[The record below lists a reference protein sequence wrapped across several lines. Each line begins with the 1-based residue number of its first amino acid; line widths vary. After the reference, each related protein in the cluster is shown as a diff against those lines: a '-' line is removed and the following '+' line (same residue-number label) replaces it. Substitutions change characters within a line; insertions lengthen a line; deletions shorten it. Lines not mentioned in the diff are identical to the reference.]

1 MLRIKSKRLV
11 SLILC
16 FMLVFSIFA
25 IVPAQN
31 AISAAP
37 DGNQNVGADGTEVV
51 CYHSYKLNDDDD
63 DTPAWRDSPFYGLG
77 EDGNGYVPPWSYG
90 ERAAQYG
97 PFEPVVFRRVGSSD
111 PVYCLDFGKHPP
123 TGDLSEDASENAIS
137 EDIQRVFY
145 AGYGVKKGSDYGIS
159 DAALEWATAVAI
171 KIAVGKVYNASTGE
185 AIPGASL
192 TIDMFDS
199 ENPNSP
205 FVPTVNTP
213 EGVAEANKVLDV
225 IRQLLAA
232 RDVPIATSSISCGA
246 EPKTATIKND
256 IDEFSFGP
264 FIATSTDGDI
274 SLRLSGVPAAASVQI
289 VDESGTRIVDPV
301 PSGTKY
307 YVKGTTNVYM
317 SFKLLAAGTKKNP
330 VFTKLYN
337 AEATEQDVLQV
348 SYVEPV
354 DESQFTVYKAVE
366 FKKVDSETKE
376 PLADFDFFV
385 YNSNQEK
392 VALVK
397 TGADGFAV
405 IEGIGPGEYT
415 LVENSQSRNELGYI
429 ISTTE
434 EETIPFTIED
444 DGSVTGPLKDDYN
457 FVIENTPVTL
467 VITKYDEETLR
478 PVAGAKICIKRAN
491 DTSGWELHEVT
502 DANGEATFKYVK
514 TTTNLYWFEEEA
526 PKGYQLNPAR
536 QEFQI
541 TANGT
546 SNGSTFS
553 FYNKPTLVKITKKD
567 SVTGDPVEGAVYEVK
582 GEDGL
587 TYSSTFTTDE
597 NGSFSIKYLHPGRYS
612 YKEIT
617 APEGYFLD
625 SETYYFTIT
634 NSGGVQGTVNVV
646 DTGKKV
652 DLEINKIDAVS
663 KTPVSGAEFEVY
675 PWDKDAE
682 EYDTNSPIT
691 ATTDGSTT
699 GKFAFSNLTYDS
711 KNLGKFLVKETVI
724 PDNYVQEPY
733 EKEINIL
740 DADPTTNKILLTAEN
755 THEPMDL
762 KVNIYWVDYNN
773 AYHTRPSAVS
783 VGWSL
788 FNEDHTASV
797 TAKDDTMHYWFK
809 DGINY
814 DGESVPSFSYQQE
827 LTVPNSD
834 DKYVLIDHSETLGQ
848 HSVLNLTYK
857 IQGTVDLDYVFRFI
871 DDNNA
876 DGLRPRYFYHVIK
889 RISSE
894 GTSYLD
900 GYKNLSTEE
909 NTAIFTKDL
918 ILSSAYTGDVP
929 QLKNCDAFIQKSVTG
944 LPKYNDNGERYQYV
958 IKQENIEFYD
968 LTYSDEYIASSQT
981 EFAHNGTTYYMTNV
995 HTSTPTPF
1003 NQYLNL
1009 TFRNSWTGSNDDFD
1023 RVALLKDTSFN
1034 FNVTLEDV
1042 NSDAVYDGVLDT
1054 NGKLTFSRIPVNN
1067 GRAKLVVSNDCNQYF
1082 DNASYVYDTN
1092 YTSDTSLYK
1101 EDGRWYIELSS
1112 DDRYRKVFNGYYY
1125 TNTDIVEWRGY
1136 SDHDSTNDNKSEVT
1150 PLSAFEYT
1158 VEGDNVIITKYIG
1171 SNSSVVVGAQY
1182 AVDGS
1187 EKQTVIANTARAEGV
1202 FASQSLKYL
1211 TFIDGVVVEGNNA
1224 TSLFEG
1230 SGVIGVYNLPDSI
1243 TNGSNIFKDAAQL
1256 KEVGNIPKNIQNL
1269 DYAFAGCTSLKSVPD
1284 FIYLTGLQTMR
1295 YCFAGSGVVL
1305 APRIIGCGAGNA
1317 DLSHAFS
1324 DADELRGNVYIY
1336 NSTQTSTTD
1345 IFAFSN
1351 ENGEPTHVL
1360 TLYTDLTDSSS
1371 YKNLVIFTLP
1381 I

>member
-1 MLRIKSKRLV
+1 
-11 SLILC
+11 
-16 FMLVFSIFA
+16 MLVFSIFA

-31 AISAAP
+31 TISAAP
-37 DGNQNVGADGTEVV
+37 DNNQNVGADGTEVI

-63 DTPAWRDSPFYGLG
+63 NTPAWRDSPFYGLG
-77 EDGNGYVPPWSYG
+77 EDGNGYVPPWSYS
-90 ERAAQYG
+90 EKASQHG

-137 EDIQRVFY
+137 EDIQRIFF

-185 AIPGASL
+185 EIPGANL
-192 TIDMFDS
+192 TVDMFG
-199 ENPNSP
+199 PNGSGAV
-205 FVPTVNTP
+205 FVPTVAT
-213 EGVAEANKVLDV
+213 ESGIAEANKVLDV

-232 RDVPIATSSISCGA
+232 RDVPIETASVSTGA
-246 EPKTATIKND
+246 APKTATIKNE

-264 FIATSTDGDI
+264 FVATSTNGDV
-274 SLRLSGVPAAASVQI
+274 SLRLSGVPAEASVQI
-289 VDESGTRIVDPV
+289 VDESGARIVDPV

-307 YVKGTTNVYM
+307 YVKGTTNKYM
-317 SFKLLAAGTKKNP
+317 SFKLIAAGTKKNP
-330 VFTKLYN
+330 VFTRLYN

-354 DESQFTVYKAVE
+354 DENQFTVYKAVE
-366 FKKVDSETKE
+366 FKKVDSETKA
-376 PLADFDFFV
+376 PLSGFDFNV
-385 YNSNQEK
+385 YDATFKRITTVTTDSNGI
-392 VALVK
+392 A
-397 TGADGFAV
+397 T
-405 IEGIGPGEYT
+405 IEGIGPGNYY
-415 LVENSQSRNELGYI
+415 LIENALNRNQLGYI
-429 ISTTE
+429 VATKE
-434 EETIPFTIED
+434 EETFPFTIED
-444 DGSVTGPLKDDYN
+444 DGSVTGALQSDYN
-457 FVIENTPVTL
+457 FIIENTPVTL
-467 VITKYDEETLR
+467 VITKYDEETLE
-478 PVAGAKICIKRAN
+478 PVAGAKISIEREN
-491 DTSGWELHEVT
+491 DRTGWKMSAIT
-502 DANGEATFKYVK
+502 DSNGKATFKKVP
-514 TTTNLYWFEEEA
+514 TTTSLFWYEEEA
-526 PKGYQLNPAR
+526 PKGYKINPSI
-536 QEFQI
+536 QYFSI
-541 TANGT
+541 SANGVT
-546 SNGSTFS
+546 SGSTFL
-553 FYNKPTLVKITKKD
+553 FYNKPTQVKITKTD
-567 SVTGDPVEGAVYEVK
+567 SVTGDPVVGAVYEVK

-587 TYSSTFTTDE
+587 TYSSTFTTDKD
-597 NGSFSIKYLHPGRYS
+597 GSFSIKYLHPGRYS
-612 YKEIT
+612 YKEKT
-617 APEGYFLD
+617 APKGYLLD
-625 SETYYFTIT
+625 NETYYFTIT
-634 NSGGVQGTVNVV
+634 AGGETQGTVSVV
-646 DTGKKV
+646 DTGRNV

-663 KTPVSGAEFEVY
+663 KTAVSGAEFEVY
-675 PWDKDAE
+675 PWNKDTE
-682 EYDTNSPIT
+682 EYDTSNPIA

-699 GKFAFSNLTYDS
+699 GKFAFSNLVYDS

-740 DADPTTNKILLTAEN
+740 DADPATNKISLTAEN

-773 AYHTRPSAVS
+773 AYHTRPSTVN

-797 TAKDDTMHYWFK
+797 AAKDNTMHYWFK

-814 DGESVPSFSYQQE
+814 DGVSTPSFSYQEE

-894 GTSYLD
+894 ETSYLD
-900 GYKNLSTEE
+900 GYKNLSTDEK
-909 NTAIFTKDL
+909 TAIFTKDL
-918 ILSSAYTGDVP
+918 ILSSSYEGDEP
-929 QLKNCDAFIQKSVTG
+929 QLKNCDAFIKKSVKG

-968 LTYSDEYIASSQT
+968 LSYSDEYIASSQT

-995 HTSTPTPF
+995 HTSNPTPF

-1009 TFRNSWTGSNDDFD
+1009 TFRNKWTGSDDDFD

-1054 NGKLTFSRIPVNN
+1054 NGKLTFSRIPVCD

-1082 DNASYVYDTN
+1082 DNASYVPDAN
-1092 YTSDTSLYK
+1092 YISDTTLYK
-1101 EDGRWYIELSS
+1101 EDGRWYIELMS
-1112 DDRYRKVFNGYYY
+1112 DDRYRKDFNGYYY

-1150 PLSAFEYT
+1150 PLSSFEY
-1158 VEGDNVIITKYIG
+1158 VVDGDNVIITKYIG
-1171 SNSSVVVGAQY
+1171 SNSTVVVDSKY
-1182 AVDGS
+1182 TVDGV
-1187 EKQTVIANTARAEGV
+1187 EKQTVIANTERAEGV
-1202 FASQSLKYL
+1202 FGSSSLKYL
-1211 TFIDGVVVEGNNA
+1211 TFIDDVKIEGNNA
-1224 TSLFEG
+1224 SGLFKDTTI
-1230 SGVIGVYNLPDSI
+1230 VGVYNLPDSI
-1243 TNGSNIFKDAAQL
+1243 KNGNDMFKNASRL

-1269 DYAFAGCTSLKSVPD
+1269 NYAFSGCVSLKSVPD
-1284 FIYLTGLQTMR
+1284 FINLTGLQTMK
-1295 YCFAGSGVVL
+1295 YCFAGSGVVI
-1305 APRIIGCGAGNA
+1305 APRIINCGAGSAN
-1317 DLSHAFS
+1317 LSSAFS

-1336 NSTQTSTTD
+1336 NSTNTNVSEIFTS
-1345 IFAFSN
+1345 SN
-1351 ENGEPTHVL
+1351 DGGEPAHVL
-1360 TLYTDLTDSSS
+1360 TLYTSLTDTSS
-1371 YKNLVIFTLP
+1371 YKNLVVFTLP